1 MKKIKTFQSF
11 ILEKIENLSFEFDVE
26 KVRKSKGIFL
36 HEIIKI
42 SPFNTPDH
50 PKNIKLKPFHIIF
63 GQNSLSIFDVFETD
77 EIAGLRREECVKK
90 IEDLKKKRKTEKED
104 AFIAGLTNVYDGNL
118 FIFINLERMKQKH
131 MSDRVIPH
139 ECLHLSR
146 YLLTL
151 FKNPKLK
158 IDEEN
163 WWKGVDFVELKDE
176 NEETFCEI
184 LERCTAIVLDRFNKT
199 NF

>member
-1 MKKIKTFQSF
+1 MKNIKTFRDF
-11 ILEKIENLSFEFDVE
+11 ILEKIENLSFDFDTK
-26 KVRKSKGIFL
+26 KVKKSKNILL

-50 PKNIKLKPFHIIF
+50 PKNLKLNPFHIIF
-63 GQNSLSIFDVFETD
+63 GENSLSIFDVFETD
-77 EIAGLRREECVKK
+77 EIAGLKREDCVKK
-90 IEDLKKKRKTEKED
+90 IENLKKKGKTERED

-118 FIFINLERMKQKH
+118 FIFINLERMKEKYQPE
-131 MSDRVIPH
+131 RVIPH

-151 FKNPKLK
+151 YKKSKLN
-158 IDEEN
+158 IEEEN

-184 LERCTAIVLDRFNKT
+184 LERCTTILFERFRNM
-199 NF
+199 

>member
-1 MKKIKTFQSF
+1 MKNIKSFRNF
-11 ILEKIENLSFEFDVE
+11 ILEKVENLSFDIEVE
-26 KVRKSKGIFL
+26 KVIKTEGILL
-36 HEIIKI
+36 HEVIKI

-63 GQNSLSIFDVFETD
+63 GENSLSIFDVFKTD
-77 EIAGLRREECVKK
+77 EIAGLKREDCVKK
-90 IEDLKKKRKTEKED
+90 IENLKLKKKTEKED
-104 AFIAGLTNVYDGNL
+104 AFIAGLTNVFEGEL
-118 FIFINLERMKQKH
+118 FIFINMERMKEEH
-131 MSDRVIPH
+131 MSERVIPH

-184 LERCTAIVLDRFNKT
+184 LERCTAILFDRFNKT